1 MFQYQYVKKNSIN
14 PERTSEDHNESDQI
28 KGKKGKQPVHG
39 KTNSNQLSNSSVST
53 KEKSGSSSQIVVEKS
68 ENVFLK
74 AKFNKQHRE
83 NEQS

>member
-1 MFQYQYVKKNSIN
+1 M
-14 PERTSEDHNESDQI
+14 
-28 KGKKGKQPVHG
+28 
-39 KTNSNQLSNSSVST
+39 SNSSVST

-83 NEQS
+83 NE